1 MTDNLRRETITIE
14 NEFLGVLFLPLLIQS
29 YSLNPSLVP
38 DVVWLCVS
46 ALILWERKL
55 QPAGCPQT

>member
-1 MTDNLRRETITIE
+1 MKDNLRRATITIE

-29 YSLNPSLVP
+29 YSLNP
-38 DVVWLCVS
+38 DVAWLCVS
-46 ALILWERKL
+46 ALTLWEREL